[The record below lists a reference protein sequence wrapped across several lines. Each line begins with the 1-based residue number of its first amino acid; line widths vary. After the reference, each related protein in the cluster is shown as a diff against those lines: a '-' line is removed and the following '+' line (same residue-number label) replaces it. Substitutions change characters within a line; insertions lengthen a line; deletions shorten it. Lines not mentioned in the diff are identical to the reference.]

1 MKKYLLSAAIITI
14 TFILGGCQQSV
25 EHRIKQGFKN
35 YVQTTFDNPKDLLE
49 IVSISNIPDTVSAVQ
64 LANMVLSAEADIE
77 RILDEN
83 SKQRDSL
90 MRVFNSSRLHTP
102 NSVSESRR
110 LEILQLSER
119 MRLMKKKLE
128 KRIEAYGQRQAVSN
142 NVKEMLYAREY
153 PIYYDFEI
161 RARVKEDDK
170 IKLKSYYAYTTNID
184 SLFTYRSDEF
194 RYSDMSKDAE
204 ELCKESEKLL
214 KMIHSEFDE
223 DNEYIEL
230 LKEVLNVV
238 VKK

>member
-1 MKKYLLSAAIITI
+1 MKKYLLSAAIIAI

-64 LANMVLSAEADIE
+64 IANMALSAEIDVE
-77 RILDEN
+77 RVLDEN
-83 SKQRDSL
+83 DKQIDSL

-119 MRLMKKKLE
+119 MVLMSKKLE
-128 KRIEAYGQRQAVSN
+128 KRIDTYGQRQAVSN
-142 NVKEMLYAREY
+142 KVKEMLGEKEY

-170 IKLKSYYAYTTNID
+170 IRLKSYYAYTTNID
-184 SLFTYRSDEF
+184 SVFIYRNDEF

-204 ELCKESEKLL
+204 ELCKESDKLL
-214 KMIHSEFDE
+214 KMIHSELDE
-223 DNEYIEL
+223 KNEYVEM
-230 LKEVLNVV
+230 LKEMLKLLVR
-238 VKK
+238 K